1 MSDHPTD
8 EFRQNRSE
16 RPRAEPEI
24 IPPGAPDPR
33 RPGAQPG
40 HNAGPE
46 DFSGTVFIT
55 VDQDGRTH
63 YTKIEPPGPFAVAM
77 GLIVLGVIV
86 GAILLVALGMV
97 LFWVPVVVITI
108 AVLVFSSY
116 LKAAWAR
123 FMGR

>member
-1 MSDHPTD
+1 MSDHRTD
-8 EFRQNRSE
+8 PSRPDGPE

-33 RPGAQPG
+33 RPGAQ
-40 HNAGPE
+40 AGPE
-46 DFSGTVFIT
+46 DFSGGTVFIT
-55 VDQDGRTH
+55 VDQDGRTR
-63 YTKIEPPGPFAVAM
+63 YARIKPPGPFAVAM
-77 GLIVLGVIV
+77 GLIVLAVIV

-123 FMGR
+123 FVGR